1 MKNSKLSINLK
12 RFFQRRLEFEGLSI
26 AYGELFL
33 FFLIIF
39 LYFLTRL
46 YRLTILPVFA
56 DEAIYVRWA
65 QVMRAEPTLRFISL
79 QDGKQPLFMWL
90 VIPALKIFADP
101 LFAGRFISV
110 LSGLAVM
117 LGLGA
122 LTFVIFRKV
131 KTALLAMFLYL
142 VVPWGLFFDRMALV
156 DGLLSALAV
165 WSLVFAIILGETRRL
180 DSALILGMILGGGL
194 LTKSPGMFFV
204 LMAPMV
210 AIVRVELFPR
220 SDHPLNNKVQNG
232 LRALLLLAVSL
243 IFAFGIY
250 NILRL
255 GPNFHMIKIRNKDY
269 VWPISEILKH
279 PLDPLIPH
287 LKDVVRYYYSY
298 LTLPIFTLGIL
309 GALGILK
316 KKKKRLMGIV
326 LLTWWLAPL
335 LVEAAIAKTFTGR
348 YILFSL
354 PVFLLFVAYGI
365 ENLKSQVLNFSV
377 SPQTLRLLEVFLLG
391 LILVPPLVFDWRLW
405 TDPAKASL
413 PRDDYAGYLEDW
425 TAGWGIK
432 ETADYVKEISRAGNK
447 VVVGTEGFFGTLP
460 DGLQIYLEKEPGVT
474 VLGVGV
480 PVKSIANSLKEARAS
495 GNKTYLLVNKSRFY
509 IKNESRLKLVKVF
522 KKPGGDEL
530 LFFEVLGAKQQ

>member
-287 LKDVVRYYYSY
+287 IKDVVHYYYSY

-432 ETADYVKEISRAGNK
+432 ETVDYVKEISRAGNK